1 MWIDF
6 ISCLD
11 NMWDISDFAEEMQ
24 QIWDHVFP
32 TLEHTISKN
41 KDAVYKV
48 VSLLWLTFYHLIMHF
63 IQLMQHA
70 YDYCSN
76 FGERAEIVVTKYI
89 WMQDWS
95 PDNIIDTVAY
105 LVPEQ
110 AQYVDEAS
118 CTTWVNP
125 PIYPYMWKLVVS
137 DRTDMNV
144 CVLISS
150 CLDCSPV
157 K

>member
-1 MWIDF
+1 
-6 ISCLD
+6 
-11 NMWDISDFAEEMQ
+11 
-24 QIWDHVFP
+24 
-32 TLEHTISKN
+32 
-41 KDAVYKV
+41 
-48 VSLLWLTFYHLIMHF
+48 
-63 IQLMQHA
+63 
-70 YDYCSN
+70 
-76 FGERAEIVVTKYI
+76 
-89 WMQDWS
+89 MQDWS